1 MKRDSLSVKFISRN
15 MLGLSCVIGTSPCYV
30 FSTDLSLDKHLN
42 VKCVLGR
49 SKFTPATLSQ
59 KQAIK
64 MGMCIIKGRPFYINE
79 VWGVRDILSPNA
91 TEED

>member
-1 MKRDSLSVKFISRN
+1 

-30 FSTDLSLDKHLN
+30 FLTDLSLDKHLN

-49 SKFTPATLSQ
+49 SKFTLATFKLI
-59 KQAIK
+59 KRAIK